1 MAEANMNIY
10 QKLAKIRKQVEVM
23 KRDAKGFNY
32 TYTTEESILA
42 KVTVQMDKLHL
53 SLIPS
58 IVPESTVVIP
68 YSVTETKTTSKGDV
82 YDKNVNEILVQSDM
96 IWTWV
101 NNDNPDERIEV
112 PWAMVGQQSDASQA
126 FGSGLTY
133 SSRYF
138 LLKYFNIATS
148 DADPDAFRKKQKAA
162 EAEEQKL
169 NLPRLAYEAKHD
181 KEKFWSLLDKYLDI
195 AKDSLEIKREWLQE
209 NVIDTNLI
217 PAYNEYVGTINNHF
231 STIGIMPKTKGT

>member
-1 MAEANMNIY
+1 MTEANMNIY

-96 IWTWV
+96 VWTWV

-169 NLPRLAYEAKHD
+169 IASEITATIDTYLKDHVYKKPEDRDAALEIV
-181 KEKFWSLLDKYLDI
+181 SKYI
-195 AKDSLEIKREWLQE
+195 KSGNYLEIKDPILARSLLAALQE
-209 NVIDTNLI
+209 KF
-217 PAYNEYVGTINNHF
+217 GTQEA
-231 STIGIMPKTKGT
+231 KE

>member
-1 MAEANMNIY
+1 MAEVNMNIY

-42 KVTVQMDKLHL
+42 KVAVQMDKLHL

-96 IWTWV
+96 VWTWV

-148 DADPDAFRKKQKAA
+148 DADPVAFRKKQKAA
-162 EAEEQKL
+162 EAEGQKL
-169 NLPRLAYEAKHD
+169 IASEITATIDTYLKDHVYKKPEDRDAALEIV
-181 KEKFWSLLDKYLDI
+181 SKYI
-195 AKDSLEIKREWLQE
+195 KSGNYLEIKDPILARSLLAALQE
-209 NVIDTNLI
+209 KF
-217 PAYNEYVGTINNHF
+217 GTQEA
-231 STIGIMPKTKGT
+231 KE

>member
-1 MAEANMNIY
+1 MAEVNMNIY

-96 IWTWV
+96 VWTWV

-169 NLPRLAYEAKHD
+169 IASEITATIDTYLKDHVYKKPEDRDAALEIV
-181 KEKFWSLLDKYLDI
+181 SKYI
-195 AKDSLEIKREWLQE
+195 KSANYLEIKDPILARSLLAALQE
-209 NVIDTNLI
+209 KF
-217 PAYNEYVGTINNHF
+217 GTQEA
-231 STIGIMPKTKGT
+231 KE

>member
-58 IVPESTVVIP
+58 IVPESTVIIP

-96 IWTWV
+96 VWTWV

-169 NLPRLAYEAKHD
+169 IASEITATIDTYLKDHVYKKPEDRDAALEIV
-181 KEKFWSLLDKYLDI
+181 SKYI
-195 AKDSLEIKREWLQE
+195 KSGNYLEIKDPILARSLLAALQE
-209 NVIDTNLI
+209 KF
-217 PAYNEYVGTINNHF
+217 GTQEA
-231 STIGIMPKTKGT
+231 KE